1 MATVNIV
8 LASSSK
14 YRAAA
19 LRGLGVEF
27 QTFSPDIDET
37 PLSNESPEALCLR
50 LAKEK
55 CLAGVQ
61 KFSHS
66 YIIGS
71 DQVGALDKRIL
82 TKPGNFDRALE
93 QLLVCQGKQ
102 ATFYTALAFY
112 CPIQELLQSAVV
124 TTALTYRDLT
134 EQQLSR
140 YLELDKPY
148 DCAGSFKIES
158 AGSMLFSE
166 VTSTDPS
173 ALVGLPLIKLCE
185 YLLSAELL

>member
-1 MATVNIV
+1 M
-8 LASSSK
+8 
-14 YRAAA
+14 
-19 LRGLGVEF
+19 RGLGVEF

-37 PLSNESPEALCLR
+37 PISNESPEALCLR

-55 CLAGVQ
+55 CLAGAQ
-61 KFSHS
+61 KFSNS

-71 DQVGALDKRIL
+71 DQVGALDRRIL

-93 QLLVCQGKQ
+93 QLLACQGKQ

-112 CPIQELLQSAVV
+112 SPTRECLQSAVV
-124 TTALTYRDLT
+124 TTSLTYRDLS
-134 EQQLSR
+134 EQQLRR

-158 AGSMLFSE
+158 AGSLLFSA
-166 VTSTDPS
+166 VTSKDPS
-173 ALVGLPLIKLCE
+173 ALVGLPLLTLCE
-185 YLLSAELL
+185 YLRSAELL